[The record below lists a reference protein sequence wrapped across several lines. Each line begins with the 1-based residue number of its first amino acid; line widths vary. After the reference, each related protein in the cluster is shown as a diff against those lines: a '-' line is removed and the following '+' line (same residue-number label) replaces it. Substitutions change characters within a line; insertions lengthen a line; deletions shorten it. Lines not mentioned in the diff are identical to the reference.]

1 MAKRKRARKA
11 IGSKRFSLSSTVR
24 IFLVEN
30 PWVYVDV
37 PRKFTDETRHLAERG
52 LVAVTV
58 TLGKSSWNTSL
69 MPKGDGTQ
77 FIPLSAKVRKAERI
91 EVGDHIKLSFTL
103 RQR

>member
-1 MAKRKRARKA
+1 MGKSKQAGNA
-11 IGSKRFSLSSTVR
+11 IPSKRYALSSRVR

-37 PRKFTDETRHLAERG
+37 PKKYTNETRHLAERG
-52 LVAVTV
+52 LVAVAV
-58 TLGKSSWNTSL
+58 TLGKSKWNTSL

-77 FIPLSAKVRKAERI
+77 FIPLSAKVRKAEKI
-91 EVGDHIKLSFTL
+91 EVGDKVKLSFTL

>member
-1 MAKRKRARKA
+1 MTKSKRARSPIA
-11 IGSKRFSLSSTVR
+11 SKRFLVTGTVR

-30 PWVYVDV
+30 PWVYVDI
-37 PRKFTDETRHLAERG
+37 PKKYTDETRHLADRG

-58 TLGKSSWNTSL
+58 TLGKSKWHTSL

-77 FIPLSAKVRKAERI
+77 FIPLSAKVRKAENVA
-91 EVGDHIKLSFTL
+91 VGDPIKLSFTL